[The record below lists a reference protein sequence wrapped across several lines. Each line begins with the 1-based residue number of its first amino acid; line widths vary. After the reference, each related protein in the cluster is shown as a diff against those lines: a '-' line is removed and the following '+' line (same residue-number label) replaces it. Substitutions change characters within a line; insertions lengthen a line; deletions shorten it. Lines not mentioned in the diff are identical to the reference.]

1 MPIETNGNRDN
12 KMMKPTRLSS
22 GIGTLILF
30 LLILNFLVLPSMSR
44 PSRVLY
50 STFLQQVRAGKV
62 AQASVSPTE
71 IRYEEV
77 LEGETLDAYLA
88 KAQMPPGIDEW
99 LKTGEVD
106 TALAQ
111 ASN

>member
-1 MPIETNGNRDN
+1 VTNHDDSTLYRHPTTARELAETVNWDLKDPANR
-12 KMMKPTRLSS
+12 P
-22 GIGTLILF
+22 
-30 LLILNFLVLPSMSR
+30 LLEE
-44 PSRVLY
+44 
-50 STFLQQVRAGKV
+50 A
-62 AQASVSPTE
+62 AQHLLKQ
-71 IRYEEV
+71 EV

-88 KAQMPPGIDEW
+88 KAQMPSGIDEW